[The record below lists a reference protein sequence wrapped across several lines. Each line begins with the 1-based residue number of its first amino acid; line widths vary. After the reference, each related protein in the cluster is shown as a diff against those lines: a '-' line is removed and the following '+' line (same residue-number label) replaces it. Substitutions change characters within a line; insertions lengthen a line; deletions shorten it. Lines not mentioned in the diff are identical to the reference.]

1 MVELLAPAGEFES
14 LRAAILNGANAVYVG
29 GKAFS
34 ARQSADNFD
43 DNEMVEAV
51 RFCHSYNAKIY
62 VTINTLMNNSEIQA
76 GANYAAYLYS
86 IGVDAILVQDIGFL
100 KVLREQLPDMEV
112 HGSTQMTVHNLEGV
126 NLLYNM
132 GVKRVV
138 LSRELSI
145 KEIKY
150 IKENTKAE
158 IEVFVHGAM
167 CISFSG
173 QCLFSSML
181 GGRSGNRGK
190 CAQPCRMQY
199 TINDKGEKAYFLSP
213 KDLSTLD
220 FIQDIIDIGVDSLKI
235 EGRMKKPEYV
245 ATVISSYRRAI
256 DGNRKPEDYEKV
268 TQVFNRGG
276 FTSGYF
282 LGKQGKDMMSP
293 ERPKNWGTYLG
304 LVLSS
309 RGKFATIKLEKPLN
323 VGDGVELF
331 YKQTGAPVS
340 SINVNGKKVVT
351 ANKGETA
358 EIYLEGAQKGDV
370 VYKSL
375 DIKLV
380 KEAEESYK
388 GKNLLKTPLSGN
400 FWAIKGSNI
409 TLNLQAPSGQY
420 VEEIGDEPEIAMKT
434 PTSEEKVR
442 DSLSKT
448 GDTPFYFE
456 KLNIELD
463 KDIVIPVSKINSLR
477 REAIEA
483 LQDELQNKHE
493 LRNIGISFNKN
504 KSKTTPQ
511 MAVTTGRVEIA
522 KASIDEGC
530 DVVFFGG
537 DRLRSNTGTFEEVVK
552 YSNGRAL
559 VYPWISEVLI
569 EEIDNVK
576 NDMLKYK
583 NIGINKALCGNL
595 GMYNILRNEGFQVY
609 LDKGIN
615 IFNSIACETL
625 ENIGCFLSPEL
636 NMQQLKDLI
645 SKTEKTTMVMIHG
658 RIKLMVNR
666 NCILGSGMGHGQEGC
681 PTLCGNEINHI
692 TDRMG
697 EKFLAATD
705 WQCRS
710 HIYNSKVHCTI
721 EHIREILSL
730 NTDYVLLNFL
740 DESQED
746 AALAVRAYKIGLE
759 DGVMGNFNMSGE
771 GKTLLETLQGSVTKG
786 HFYRGV
792 E

>member
-29 GKAFS
+29 GKVFS
-34 ARQSADNFD
+34 ARQFAGNFD

-62 VTINTLMNNSEIQA
+62 VTINTLMSNSEIKDA
-76 GANYAAYLYS
+76 VSYAAYLYS

-112 HGSTQMTVHNLEGV
+112 HGSTQMTIHNLEGV

-150 IKENTKAE
+150 IMSNTKAE

-199 TINDKGEKAYFLSP
+199 SINDKGEKAYFLSP
-213 KDLSTLD
+213 KDLATLD
-220 FIQDIIDIGVDSLKI
+220 FVQDIIDIGVDSLKI

-256 DGNRKPEDYEKV
+256 DGNSKPEDYEKV

-282 LGKQGKDMMSP
+282 LGKQGKEMMSP

-304 LVLSS
+304 VVMSS
-309 RGKFATIKLEKPLN
+309 RGKFAAIKLEKPLN

-340 SINVNGKKVVT
+340 SIKVNGKNVET
-351 ANKGETA
+351 ANKGEIP
-358 EIYLEGAQKGDV
+358 EIYLEGTQKGDV

-375 DIKLV
+375 DIKLL

-388 GKNLLKTPLSGN
+388 GKNILKTPLKGS
-400 FWAIKGSNI
+400 FWAVKGSNI
-409 TLNLQAPSGQY
+409 TLSLQASSGQY
-420 VEEIGDEPEIAMKT
+420 VEVKGDDPEIAIKT

-442 DSLSKT
+442 DSISKT

-456 KLNIELD
+456 NLNIEID

-477 REAIEA
+477 REAIET
-483 LQDELQNKHE
+483 LQDELQNRHE
-493 LRNIGISFNKN
+493 LIKTQVSFKN
-504 KSKTTPQ
+504 KKQKTIPKI
-511 MAVTTGRVEIA
+511 AVTTGRLDVA
-522 KASIDEGC
+522 RASIDAGC

-537 DRLRSNTGTFEEVVK
+537 DKLRINSGTIEDVIE

-559 VYPWISEVLI
+559 VYPWIPEIVI
-569 EEIDNVK
+569 EEYDKLK
-576 NDMLKYK
+576 NDLLKYK
-583 NIGINKALCGNL
+583 SIGIDRALCGNL
-595 GMYNILRNEGFQVY
+595 GAYDFLKNENFLVY

-615 IFNSIACETL
+615 IFNSIACDTF
-625 ENIGCFLSPEL
+625 ENSGCFLSPEL
-636 NMQQLKDLI
+636 NLNQLRDLI
-645 SKTEKTTMVMIHG
+645 SKTDRTTLVMVHG

-666 NCILGSGMGHGQEGC
+666 NCILGSGMGHGKEGC
-681 PTLCGNEINHI
+681 PTLCNNEINYI

-697 EKFLAATD
+697 EKFLTATD

-710 HIYNSKVHCTI
+710 HIYNSKVQCTI

-730 NTDYVLLNFL
+730 NTDHILLNFL
-740 DESQED
+740 DENAED
-746 AALAVRAYKIGLE
+746 AAMAVRAYKTGIDEGIR
-759 DGVMGNFNMSGE
+759 GNFNMSEDGE
-771 GKTLLETLQGSVTKG
+771 MLLETLHGRITKG
-786 HFYRGV
+786 HFFRGV

>member
-14 LRAAILNGANAVYVG
+14 LRAAVLNGANAVYVG
-29 GKAFS
+29 GKVFS
-34 ARQSADNFD
+34 ARQFAGNFD
-43 DNEMVEAV
+43 DAEMVEAV

-76 GANYAAYLYS
+76 GVNYAAYLYS

-100 KVLREQLPDMEV
+100 KILREQLPDMEV

-213 KDLSTLD
+213 KDLATLD
-220 FIQDIIDIGVDSLKI
+220 FIQDIIEIGVDSLKI

-256 DGNRKPEDYEKV
+256 DGNPKPEDYEKV

-282 LGKQGKDMMSP
+282 LGKQGKEMMSP

-304 LVLSS
+304 LVVTA
-309 RGKFATIKLEKPLN
+309 RGKFASIKLEKPLSL
-323 VGDGVELF
+323 GDGVELF

-340 SINVNGKKVVT
+340 SIKVNGKNVET
-351 ANKGETA
+351 ANSGETA
-358 EIYLEGAQKGDV
+358 DIYLEGAQKGDV

-375 DIKLV
+375 DAKLV
-380 KEAEESYK
+380 KEAVESFK
-388 GKNLLKTPLSGN
+388 GKNILKSPIKGN
-400 FWAIKGSNI
+400 FWAVKGSNI
-409 TLNLQAPSGQY
+409 TLSLQVPNGQY
-420 VEEIGDEPEIAMKT
+420 VEAIGDEPEIAIKT

-442 DSLSKT
+442 ESLSKT

-456 KLNIELD
+456 NLNIEID
-463 KDIVIPVSKINSLR
+463 PDIVISTSKINSLR
-477 REAIEA
+477 REAIKA
-483 LQDELQNKHE
+483 LQYELQNKHE
-493 LRNIGISFNKN
+493 LVKIQVKFNINKE
-504 KSKTTPQ
+504 KTSPKI
-511 MAVTTGRVEIA
+511 AVTTGRFEIA
-522 KASIDEGC
+522 KASIDSGC

-537 DRLRSNTGTFEEVVK
+537 DKLRSNNGSLEDVIK

-559 VYPWISEVLI
+559 VYPWIPEILI
-569 EEIDNVK
+569 EEFDKLK
-576 NDMLKYK
+576 NDILKYK
-583 NIGINKALCGNL
+583 SIGISKVLCGNL
-595 GMYNILRNEGFQVY
+595 GMYDILRNEGFQVF

-615 IFNSIACETL
+615 IFNSISCDTL
-625 ENIGCFLSPEL
+625 ENSGCFLSPEL
-636 NMQQLKDLI
+636 NLQQLKDLI
-645 SKTEKTTMVMIHG
+645 SKTDKTTMVMIHG
-658 RIKLMVNR
+658 RIRLMVNR

-681 PTLCGNEINHI
+681 PTLCKNEINNI
-692 TDRMG
+692 RDRME
-697 EKFLAATD
+697 EKFLVATD

-740 DESQED
+740 DESEENV
-746 AALAVRAYKIGLE
+746 ALAVRAYKIGLE
-759 DGVMGNFNMSGE
+759 NGVMGNFNMTEE
-771 GKTLLETLQGSVTKG
+771 GKMLLETLQGSVTKG

>member
-29 GKAFS
+29 GKVFS
-34 ARQSADNFD
+34 ARQFAGNFD
-43 DNEMVEAV
+43 DNEMIEAV
-51 RFCHSYNAKIY
+51 RFCHAYNAKIY
-62 VTINTLMNNSEIQA
+62 VTINTLINNSEFKDA
-76 GANYAAYLYS
+76 VNYAAYLYS

-100 KVLREQLPDMEV
+100 KALREQLPDMEV

-213 KDLSTLD
+213 KDLATLD
-220 FIQDIIDIGVDSLKI
+220 FVQDIIDIGVDSLKI

-256 DGNRKPEDYEKV
+256 DGNSKPCDYEKV

-282 LGKQGKDMMSP
+282 LGKQGRDMMSP

-304 LVLSS
+304 LVISS
-309 RGKFATIKLEKPLN
+309 RGKFVTIKLEKPLN

-331 YKQTGAPVS
+331 YKQTGAPVA
-340 SINVNGKKVVT
+340 SIKVNGKNVET
-351 ANKGETA
+351 ANNGEIA

-380 KEAEESYK
+380 KEAEESFK
-388 GKNLLKTPLSGN
+388 GKNILKTPLKGS
-400 FWAIKGSNI
+400 FWAVKGSNI
-409 TLNLQAPSGQY
+409 TLSLQAPIGQY
-420 VEEIGDEPEIAMKT
+420 VEVKGDDPEIAIKT

-456 KLNIELD
+456 NLNIEID

-477 REAIEA
+477 RKAIEA

-493 LRNIGISFNKN
+493 QLKVQVSFKV
-504 KSKTTPQ
+504 KKGRTTPKI
-511 MAVTTGRVEIA
+511 AVTTGRLDIA
-522 KASIDEGC
+522 KVSIDAGC

-537 DRLRSNTGTFEEVVK
+537 DKLRINSGTLEDVIK

-559 VYPWISEVLI
+559 VYPWIPEIVM
-569 EEIDNVK
+569 EEFDK
-576 NDMLKYK
+576 LKGDLLKYK
-583 NIGINKALCGNL
+583 SIGIDRALCGNL
-595 GMYNILRNEGFQVY
+595 GVYDFLKNENFSVY

-615 IFNSIACETL
+615 IFNSIACDTF
-625 ENIGCFLSPEL
+625 ENSGCFLSTEL
-636 NMQQLKDLI
+636 NLNQLRDLI
-645 SKTEKTTMVMIHG
+645 SKTDKTTLVMVHG

-666 NCILGSGMGHGQEGC
+666 NCILGSGLGHGKEGC
-681 PTLCGNEINHI
+681 PTLCNNEINYI

-710 HIYNSKVHCTI
+710 HIYNSKVQCTI
-721 EHIREILSL
+721 EHIREITSL
-730 NTDYVLLNFL
+730 NTDYLLLNFL
-740 DESQED
+740 DENAED
-746 AALAVRAYKIGLE
+746 AAMAVRAYKTGIEEGIR
-759 DGVMGNFNMSGE
+759 GNFNMSEDGE
-771 GKTLLETLQGSVTKG
+771 MLIEALQGSITKG
-786 HFYRGV
+786 HFNRGV